1 MTGVKAFLFVFF
13 MMPVGHAM
21 MILINKGGASA
32 QVIAAIALTLAGIIL
47 IAWTRR
53 LKSEVSQS
61 AVGVIGGILLWT
73 GAVEYGFLFAK
84 YALAVKDLV
93 VDGQTYTLGEYRIM
107 EHTWGLALIVM
118 FYLLYHED
126 VRCNM
131 FLWLRRKLR
140 LMSAEVA
147 AGRVVNYGPRVAFE
161 IIVVMWVFYVIL
173 LLCYDRSIFGP
184 HHPVT
189 YAVFMLSLGCG
200 TYLFFRLFRI
210 KELGYAMRYAI
221 PTVVIFWNGVEILA
235 KWGVF
240 REPWVSLNIPVMG
253 AILAAF
259 ALSTYLIVH
268 HLRSLAQG

>member
-47 IAWTRR
+47 IAWTRG

-84 YALAVKDLV
+84 QALGVEDLIV
-93 VDGQTYTLGEYRIM
+93 SGEIYTLGEYRIM
-107 EHTWGLALIVM
+107 EHTWGLVLIVIL
-118 FYLLYHED
+118 YLLYHED

-140 LMSAEVA
+140 LMSGDVA
-147 AGRVVNYGPRVAFE
+147 TGRVVNYGPRVAFE
-161 IIVVMWVFYVIL
+161 IIVVMWVFYVLL

-189 YAVFMLSLGCG
+189 YGVFVLSLGCG
-200 TYLFFRLFRI
+200 MYLFFRLFRI
-210 KELGYAMRYAI
+210 KELGYAIRYAI
-221 PTVVIFWNGVEILA
+221 PTVVVFWNGVEILA
-235 KWGVF
+235 KWGIF

-253 AILAAF
+253 AILGAF
-259 ALSTYLIVH
+259 GLSIYLILH
-268 HLRSLAQG
+268 HLRSPAPG

>member
-53 LKSEVSQS
+53 LNSQVSQS

-107 EHTWGLALIVM
+107 EHT
-118 FYLLYHED
+118 
-126 VRCNM
+126 
-131 FLWLRRKLR
+131 
-140 LMSAEVA
+140 
-147 AGRVVNYGPRVAFE
+147 
-161 IIVVMWVFYVIL
+161 
-173 LLCYDRSIFGP
+173 
-184 HHPVT
+184 
-189 YAVFMLSLGCG
+189 
-200 TYLFFRLFRI
+200 
-210 KELGYAMRYAI
+210 
-221 PTVVIFWNGVEILA
+221 
-235 KWGVF
+235 
-240 REPWVSLNIPVMG
+240 
-253 AILAAF
+253 
-259 ALSTYLIVH
+259 
-268 HLRSLAQG
+268 